1 MTKTAVQLDFDGT
14 VTEED
19 ISFLLLD
26 TYTGNNW
33 HVYLDEYASG
43 DISVGSFNQSA
54 FGMIRADEKT
64 LTDFVLSSPKT
75 RIRAGLKDFVDYCKG
90 RGLRIIVVSNGLTF
104 YIKAILNK
112 LGISGLEIYAAEN
125 IFSPSGMRV
134 RYLGPDSREVD
145 AGFKESYTD
154 MLLREGYEVIY
165 VGNGTSDIYPS
176 RKARYIF
183 ATEDLLRR
191 CQRENLKCYPF
202 KDFRDVVKGI
212 QELNLDK

>member
-1 MTKTAVQLDFDGT
+1 MTKLAVQLDFDGT

-33 HVYLDEYASG
+33 RVYLDEYASG

-64 LTDFVLSSPKT
+64 LTDFVLNSPKT
-75 RIRAGLKDFVDYCKG
+75 KIRPGLKDFIDYCGSK
-90 RGLRIIVVSNGLTF
+90 GLRVIVVSNGLTF

-112 LGISGLEIYAAEN
+112 LGIDGPEIHAAEN
-125 IFSPSGMRV
+125 VFSPSGMKV
-134 RYLGPDSREVD
+134 RYLGPDGREVD
-145 AGFKESYTD
+145 TGFKESYTD
-154 MLLREGYEVIY
+154 MLLREGYEIIY

-183 ATEDLLRR
+183 ATEALLQR
-191 CQRENLKCYPF
+191 CRRENIKCYPF
-202 KDFRDVVKGI
+202 KDFRDIIETMKTM
-212 QELNLDK
+212 QLD